1 MLKVSKEHHLQVLS
15 SEYFALKSSY
25 LKERDK
31 NFVHIWKSCKTLI
44 LQLCLNILYLYKYL
58 VSLMKCLFYRNS
70 MADITTKLS
79 KKNVKPPN
87 VLIYADS
94 FIARNN
100 VKNVLEESLGTDKY
114 DHLFYY
120 I

>member
-1 MLKVSKEHHLQVLS
+1 MMLRISKEHRPQVLS

-25 LKERDK
+25 LKERNK
-31 NFVHIWKSCKTLI
+31 NFIRIRKPYKTLI
-44 LQLCLNILYLYKYL
+44 LQFCLNILYLSKYL
-58 VSLMKCLFYRNS
+58 VMKCLFYRNS
-70 MADITTKLS
+70 MAEITTKLS

-114 DHLFYY
+114 DHLFYC